1 MMLYPFGW
9 VLQMKIFFSDR
20 FKANKQTRSNSV
32 ITLDTKLKPLLL
44 FLSRLRTAVQLRL
57 RLTQKTE
64 EEIILFQL
72 LKLNNKIARIQM
84 VLELSA

>member
-9 VLQMKIFFSDR
+9 VLQMKIFFR
-20 FKANKQTRSNSV
+20 IGLKQTNKQTRSNSV

-44 FLSRLRTAVQLRL
+44 FLSRLRTAVQLRS
-57 RLTQKTE
+57 RLTQKNE

-84 VLELSA
+84 VL